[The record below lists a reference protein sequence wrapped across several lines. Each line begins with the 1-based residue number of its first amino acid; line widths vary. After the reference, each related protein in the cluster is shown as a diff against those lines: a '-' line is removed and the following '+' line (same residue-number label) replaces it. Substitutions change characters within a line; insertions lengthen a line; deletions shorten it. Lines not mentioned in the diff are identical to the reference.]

1 MLFLSLVVFAQSIQI
16 DGKTYTVDTLSNFK
30 VGPGS
35 EYTALRLKS
44 STRLDVFFLKVDASH
59 PNISFKAVLGR
70 DSIYTGEQPSA
81 MAKRKSKEGAVY
93 FAGTNGDFYATT
105 GYVGY
110 PIAGCMV
117 ESEIAKI
124 PTADRKIIAFDE
136 NKTPTIGVMTYSG
149 NVKFGTSVW
158 TINSVNHL
166 RSDNKLVLFNQH
178 NGKVTRTN
186 AFGTEVLLQLVEGQ
200 NWGANKAIRMKV
212 VNKEMNVGNMAIP
225 TYYR

>member
-1 MLFLSLVVFAQSIQI
+1 MKKIQLLLFMLFLSLVVFAQSIQI

-93 FAGTNGDFYATT
+93 FAGTNGEFYATT

-117 ESEIAKI
+117 
-124 PTADRKIIAFDE
+124 
-136 NKTPTIGVMTYSG
+136 
-149 NVKFGTSVW
+149 
-158 TINSVNHL
+158 
-166 RSDNKLVLFNQH
+166 
-178 NGKVTRTN
+178 
-186 AFGTEVLLQLVEGQ
+186 
-200 NWGANKAIRMKV
+200 
-212 VNKEMNVGNMAIP
+212 
-225 TYYR
+225 